1 MNDEQATAL
10 LSQTVSYQELIKK
23 FNEGNF
29 DLAVENANEV
39 IQIKNGSA
47 DLVQKSEEVLELME
61 AIEEI
66 FLAKTEQY
74 EKALNYFE
82 DEKYDDAKVQFSD
95 TLNMN
100 LDHPKFDSL
109 YERIE
114 LLNDNIELAILNKE
128 KEKEAREEKVR
139 KKWGWVERKSW
150 V

>member
-139 KKWGWVERKSW
+139 KK
-150 V
+150 